1 MGYVATLREMEK
13 SEISG
18 LRRKKA
24 DTRIVR
30 LDTGSWY
37 WPASPTQPSWFW
49 SSVLSPSPRMIWWL
63 LMWGF
68 GGIMGLFLWFV
79 MFVLTGIRFGLY
91 RWIFGYWILVW
102 AHWDLVLPR
111 HLGIPRFFLE
121 LKYWLQRKLT
131 VQECFFRIDGGVWW
145 VCTNHYSYPTSCF
158 VLIEP
163 SCFNLLVGSEVWRWN
178 LHISGINC
186 LNDPKDCTVCIT
198 AWIVR

>member
-1 MGYVATLREMEK
+1 MWRLSGRWRSLRFPDSGEK
-13 SEISG
+13 KPIPESSDLIQALDIDLLLPLNPVGSE
-18 LRRKKA
+18 
-24 DTRIVR
+24 
-30 LDTGSWY
+30 
-37 WPASPTQPSWFW
+37 
-49 SSVLSPSPRMIWWL
+49 VLFFHRAQWWL

-102 AHWDLVLPR
+102 AYWDLVLPR
-111 HLGIPRFFLE
+111 HLGIPRFFLK

-198 AWIVR
+198 AWIAR